1 MATTTIGVSAESN
14 QTQALVA
21 PSAEAAHSE
30 AEARANIRKEVENRI
45 ALAAVQ
51 LEIRLPIQRM
61 RVRDIFLLSKG
72 EILET
77 AWPADEDLPGSC
89 AGIHILWTE
98 FEVIEK
104 RLAVRV
110 TRLS

>member
-1 MATTTIGVSAESN
+1 MATTTTNISPEAAS
-14 QTQALVA
+14 TQALV
-21 PSAEAAHSE
+21 PSVSESAMHDIENRAA
-30 AEARANIRKEVENRI
+30 IRNEIESRI

-51 LEIRLPIQRM
+51 LEIRLPVQGM
-61 RVRDIFLLSKG
+61 RVKDVLSLHKG

-77 AWPADEDLPGSC
+77 AWPSDEDLPGSC
-89 AGIHILWTE
+89 AGVHLFWTE

-110 TRLS
+110 TRLA